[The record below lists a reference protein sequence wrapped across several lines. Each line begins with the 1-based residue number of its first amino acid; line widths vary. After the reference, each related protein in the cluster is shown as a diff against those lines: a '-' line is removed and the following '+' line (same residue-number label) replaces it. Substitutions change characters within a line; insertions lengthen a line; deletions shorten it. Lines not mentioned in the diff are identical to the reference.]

1 MDREVF
7 LHHPINIAMP
17 LFKVRRT
24 AKPNVIPAGLT
35 YGEMA
40 VNIADRLLYV
50 GGTAGESVLIS
61 GGSGGTETTWTRAD
75 ATLATDIAGVP
86 AGTTFA
92 SGTTAIEILEQIL
105 YPYQP
110 VSFSSFSTG
119 LNATYELG
127 QTAGNGAG
135 TVTWATGGPDENWV
149 SGSLYIYYSGFASG
163 NLVSGGSP
171 TADTASVTYPAFR
184 STNIAANTLT
194 LGISGQQDEGTNPV
208 TRSQTRRWW
217 SRLYWGKSTNPAL
230 TDPLVL
236 LNGSSNL
243 LESTGSGTAAA
254 ITTASGGYFYT
265 FIHDDYDISKMTL
278 AGFDV
283 ALQPGY
289 TASVM
294 NTHGFSTTY
303 KVYRTTNQLNDAL
316 TIIVTYSY

>member
-1 MDREVF
+1 
-7 LHHPINIAMP
+7 MP

-61 GGSGGTETTWTRAD
+61 GSGGSETTWSRAD

-184 STNIAANTLT
+184 STNIGANTLT

>member
-1 MDREVF
+1 
-7 LHHPINIAMP
+7 MP

-61 GGSGGTETTWTRAD
+61 GSGGSETTWSRAD

-149 SGSLYIYYSGFASG
+149 SGSLYIYYSGFVSG

-184 STNIAANTLT
+184 STNIGANTLT

-236 LNGSSNL
+236 LNGSTNL

-278 AGFDV
+278 GGFDV

>member
-1 MDREVF
+1 
-7 LHHPINIAMP
+7 MP

-40 VNIADRLLYV
+40 VNIADGLLYV

-61 GGSGGTETTWTRAD
+61 GSGGSETTWSRAD
-75 ATLATDIAGVP
+75 ATLATDIEGVP

-92 SGTTAIEILEQIL
+92 SGTTAIAILEQIL
-105 YPYQP
+105 YPYQA
-110 VSFSSFSTG
+110 VSFASFSTG

-135 TVTWATGGPDENWV
+135 TVTWTTGGPDENWID
-149 SGSLYIYYSGFASG
+149 SSLYIYYSGFVSG
-163 NLVSGGSP
+163 NLLSGGDP

-194 LGISGQQDEGTNPV
+194 LGISGQQEQGTNPV
-208 TRSQTRRWW
+208 TASQTRRWW
-217 SRLYWGKSTNPAL
+217 SRLYWGKSTDASL
-230 TDPLVL
+230 TDPSTLS
-236 LNGSSNL
+236 NGSTTL
-243 LESTGSGTAAA
+243 LASTSSSATTTLT
-254 ITTASGGYFYT
+254 TTASAGYFYV
-265 FIHDDYDISKMTL
+265 FIHDDYDITKMTL

-283 ALQPGY
+283 ALQPNY

-316 TIIVTYSY
+316 SIIVTYSY

>member
-1 MDREVF
+1 
-7 LHHPINIAMP
+7 MP

-40 VNIADRLLYV
+40 VNIADGLLYV

-61 GGSGGTETTWTRAD
+61 GSGGSETTWSRVD

-236 LNGSSNL
+236 LNGSTNL

>member
-1 MDREVF
+1 
-7 LHHPINIAMP
+7 MP

-40 VNIADRLLYV
+40 VNIADGLLYV

-61 GGSGGTETTWTRAD
+61 GSGGSETTWSRVD

-278 AGFDV
+278 GGFDV

>member
-1 MDREVF
+1 
-7 LHHPINIAMP
+7 MP

-61 GGSGGTETTWTRAD
+61 GSGGSETTWSRAD

-184 STNIAANTLT
+184 STNIGANTLT

-294 NTHGFSTTY
+294 NAHGFSTTY